1 MPSFNHLLINTLAV
15 ALVLGVIVFVHEL
28 GHFLAAKLF
37 GVRVETFSL
46 GFGKRLLGITHGG
59 TDYRISLLPV
69 GGYVKMAGENPMDQP
84 SGKPDEFLSKPRW
97 QRFIIAIAGP
107 FMNAVLAVGLL
118 IPVYMRQYP
127 RNPVLD
133 QAAVVAEVEP
143 GSPAAAAGLAP
154 RDKIVAIDG
163 AQNPTWETVFL
174 KTAVSVDHPLAV
186 TIERN
191 GKRIQTQLTP
201 RSDGPDNPPL
211 VGLAPEEPARF
222 GKISPNSPAERAGVK
237 PGDRVLA
244 VNGKPVL
251 DPGNLIARIQ
261 EGEPPRATTALG
273 TVGQPLE
280 FLVQQGGATKTVT
293 VRPRLQI
300 NPTVPGMPGGARQ
313 WMIGASF
320 VSDTTYVRLPFSA
333 ALRHSL
339 QDNKRYSM
347 VILDLVGKLVS
358 HHASIQNL
366 QGPVGIASVTGEA
379 VRAPTLLPLFSVT
392 SLISLNLGIL
402 NLLPIPVLD
411 GGMILFLFIESILRH
426 EISLRFKE
434 RVYQVGFAFLLILMT
449 VVVYNDIVRAVV
461 IKN

>member
-1 MPSFNHLLINTLAV
+1 MPSLNHLVINTLAV
-15 ALVLGVIVFVHEL
+15 MLVLGVIVFVHEL

-46 GFGKRLLGITHGG
+46 GFGKRLLGVSYGG

-133 QAAVVAEVEP
+133 KPAVIAEVEP
-143 GSPAAAAGLAP
+143 GSPAAAAGLQP
-154 RDKIVAIDG
+154 RDRIVTIDG

-174 KTAVSVDHPLAV
+174 KTAVSLDHPLGLTV
-186 TIERN
+186 ERK
-191 GKRIQTQLTP
+191 GKLIRTQLTP

-222 GKISPNSPAERAGVK
+222 GTIEAGSPAERAGVQ

-244 VNGKPVL
+244 VNGREVRY
-251 DPGNLIARIQ
+251 PGDVIELIQSA
-261 EGEPPRATTALG
+261 EPPRATTKLG
-273 TVGQPLE
+273 TVGRPVQLE
-280 FLVQQGGATKTVT
+280 VRHAGVTKTVA
-293 VRPRLQI
+293 VEPRLKV
-300 NPTVPGMPGGARQ
+300 NPTVPGPAGGTRQ
-313 WMIGASF
+313 WMIGAAF

-339 QDNKRYSM
+339 EDNKRYSM

-379 VRAPTLLPLFSVT
+379 ARAPTLLPLFSVT

-426 EISLRFKE
+426 EISMRFKE

-449 VVVYNDIVRAVV
+449 VVVYNDIVRAVMV
-461 IKN
+461 KN

>member
-1 MPSFNHLLINTLAV
+1 MPSLNHLLINTLAV

-46 GFGKRLLGITHGG
+46 GFGKRLLGVTWGG

-107 FMNAVLAVGLL
+107 VMNAVLAVGLL
-118 IPVYMRQYP
+118 IPVYMRRYA
-127 RNPVLD
+127 RDPVVD
-133 QAAVVAEVEP
+133 RAAVVAAVEP
-143 GSPAAAAGLAP
+143 GTPGATAGFAP
-154 RDKIVAIDG
+154 RDRIVTIDG
-163 AQNPTWETVFL
+163 AQNPTWETVYL
-174 KTAVSVDHPLAV
+174 KSAVSVDHALEV
-186 TIERN
+186 TIERG
-191 GKRIQTQLTP
+191 GKLIRTQLTP
-201 RSDGPDNPPL
+201 RSDGPDNPPVL
-211 VGLAPEEPARF
+211 GLAPEEPARF
-222 GKISPNSPAERAGVK
+222 GSITPGSPAEKAGVK

-244 VNGKPVL
+244 VNGREVL
-251 DPGNLIARIQ
+251 YPGDVIALIQ
-261 EGEPPRATTALG
+261 EAEPARATTALG
-273 TVGQPLE
+273 SVGQPVHLE
-280 FLVQQGGATKTVT
+280 VRHNGAVQTVT
-293 VRPRLQI
+293 VTPQLRI
-300 NPTVPGMPGGARQ
+300 NPTVPGAHGGTRQ
-313 WMIGASF
+313 WMIGAAF
-320 VSDTTYVRLPFSA
+320 VSDVTYVRLPFMQ
-333 ALRHSL
+333 ALQHSL
-339 QDNKRYSM
+339 EDNKRYSM

-379 VRAPTLLPLFSVT
+379 ARAPTLLPLFSVT

-411 GGMILFLFIESILRH
+411 GGMILFLFIEGILRH
-426 EISLRFKE
+426 DISLRFKE

-461 IKN
+461 VRN